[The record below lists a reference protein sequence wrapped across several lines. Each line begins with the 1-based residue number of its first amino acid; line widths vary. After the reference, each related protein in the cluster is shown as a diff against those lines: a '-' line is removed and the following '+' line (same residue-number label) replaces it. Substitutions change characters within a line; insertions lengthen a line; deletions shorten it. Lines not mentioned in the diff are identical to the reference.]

1 LSDVLL
7 KGENVKLLVDGEEF
21 GGVTKIKSVRKN
33 EITDIGT
40 FLSEVPVYV
49 SKESSYE
56 VELELDVGKSC
67 PFAEDDRVSKIE
79 ICCEDKKVRYD
90 ECVVKNMQ
98 TVIKPKGRIA
108 AEVTLAAKER
118 TVL

>member
-1 LSDVLL
+1 MSDVLL

-21 GGVTKIKSVRKN
+21 GGVIKIKSVRKN

-79 ICCEDKKVRYD
+79 ICCGDKKVQYD

-98 TVIKPKGRIA
+98 TVIKPKGRIT